1 MNDDIAYI
9 SEDLKRK
16 IFGLY
21 SRHID
26 DNDLDEYI
34 TYIFNVG
41 DDEIENLINE
51 NCFVMTNTE
60 SGGDEEFLVINGRE
74 YETDSK
80 GKIIIENVPNE
91 YKNIVKNFME
101 KGIVEES
108 DLDFLK
114 SKFSYIGTLRD

>member
-1 MNDDIAYI
+1 
-9 SEDLKRK
+9 
-16 IFGLY
+16 
-21 SRHID
+21 
-26 DNDLDEYI
+26 
-34 TYIFNVG
+34 
-41 DDEIENLINE
+41 
-51 NCFVMTNTE
+51 MTNAE

-91 YKNIVKNFME
+91 YKNIVKNFMT
-101 KGIVEES
+101 KGILKES

>member
-1 MNDDIAYI
+1 MNSDITYI
-9 SEDLKRK
+9 SENLKRK

-51 NCFVMTNTE
+51 NCFVMTNAE

-91 YKNIVKNFME
+91 YQNIVKNFME

>member
-1 MNDDIAYI
+1 
-9 SEDLKRK
+9 
-16 IFGLY
+16 
-21 SRHID
+21 
-26 DNDLDEYI
+26 
-34 TYIFNVG
+34 
-41 DDEIENLINE
+41 
-51 NCFVMTNTE
+51 MTNTE

-91 YKNIVKNFME
+91 YQNIFKNFME
-101 KGIVEES
+101 KGIVKES

>member
-1 MNDDIAYI
+1 MNSDITYI

-34 TYIFNVG
+34 TDIFNDG

-74 YETDSK
+74 YETDSN
-80 GKIIIENVPNE
+80 GKIIIENIPNE
-91 YKNIVKNFME
+91 YRNIVKNFMT
-101 KGIVEES
+101 KGIVKES